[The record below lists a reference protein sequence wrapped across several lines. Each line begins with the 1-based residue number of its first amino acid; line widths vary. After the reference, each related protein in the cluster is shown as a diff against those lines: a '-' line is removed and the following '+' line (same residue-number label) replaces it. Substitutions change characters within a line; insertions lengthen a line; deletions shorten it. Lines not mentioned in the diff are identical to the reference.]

1 MTMKL
6 LSFVIVFFL
15 MASDVSAE
23 GQCPPGYYPIG
34 GQGVT
39 GCAPISG
46 GDSSSGLPQATGEWE
61 KRWGAFA
68 IDAAVGVL
76 GASARNKSKSDAK
89 RAAIQDCVGLGGKAC
104 KVNFVYHNQCA
115 AVARSIDGG
124 GSTIQGAKSVEEAKK
139 LVLEACESNSKV
151 EKCELIYTECSMSEF
166 RHY

>member
-1 MTMKL
+1 MKMKL
-6 LSFVIVFFL
+6 LPLVVLFLL
-15 MASDVSAE
+15 MASNVYAE

-34 GQGVT
+34 GQGAA

-46 GDSSSGLPQATGEWE
+46 GGSSPGLPQATGEWE

-89 RAAIQDCVGLGGKAC
+89 RAALQDCLGLGGKTC
-104 KVNFVYHNQCA
+104 KVNFVYYNQCA
-115 AVARSIDGG
+115 AVARSLDGG

-139 LVLEACESNSKV
+139 LALEACESKSKI
-151 EKCELIYTECSMSEF
+151 KSCELVYTECSMSEF
-166 RHY
+166 RRY